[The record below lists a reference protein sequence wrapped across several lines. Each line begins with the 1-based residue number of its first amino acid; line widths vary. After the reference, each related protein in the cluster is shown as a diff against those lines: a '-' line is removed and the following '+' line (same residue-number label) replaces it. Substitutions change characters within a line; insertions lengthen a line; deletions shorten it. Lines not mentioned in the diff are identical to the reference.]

1 MNDLENK
8 NNIFDSFS
16 PSEIIKNHPE
26 LSYYLDGL
34 ESPLEKMKNEE
45 RRLEAYK
52 DEYNQHVKEKRD
64 FVNSFNGNT
73 VSAVITGEWNVIQKE
88 INDYLFHENHNGIGL
103 YGDCP
108 HMKVF
113 FNQEKVHLNSIISK
127 FGANAIELQIICSLV
142 AEAVILEIE
151 SCTIKAKYKKDPNK
165 TGYIEEMNY
174 RNYMQSFLRDSLNVM
189 KDVSSLNMEY
199 QYKYERFT
207 PFYKSLIEKGKQV
220 GLNIEESSKS
230 KSGCLGI
237 IILAIVS
244 TFLCSF
250 F

>member
-1 MNDLENK
+1 MDELENYT
-8 NNIFDSFS
+8 FDSFS
-16 PSEIIKNHPE
+16 HSLDEVIKKNPE
-26 LSYYLDGL
+26 LSSYLKY
-34 ESPLEKMKNEE
+34 ESPFERTTKRIEAAKKELEPIIQAK
-45 RRLEAYK
+45 K
-52 DEYNQHVKEKRD
+52 DIVK
-64 FVNSFNGNT
+64 SFNNCI
-73 VSAVITGEWNVIQKE
+73 VSAEITGEWNVIQKE
-88 INDYLFHENHNGIGL
+88 INDYLFHKNHNGMGI

-113 FNQEKVHLNSIISK
+113 FNQEKVHLNSIKSK
-127 FGANAIELQIICSLV
+127 LGANAIELQMICSIV

-151 SCTIKAKYKKDPNK
+151 ACTIQAKCMKDPNE
-165 TGYIEEMNY
+165 TDYSEEMRY

-220 GLNIEESSKS
+220 GLNIEGSSKS
-230 KSGCLGI
+230 KSGCLSI

-244 TFLCSF
+244 TLLCSF